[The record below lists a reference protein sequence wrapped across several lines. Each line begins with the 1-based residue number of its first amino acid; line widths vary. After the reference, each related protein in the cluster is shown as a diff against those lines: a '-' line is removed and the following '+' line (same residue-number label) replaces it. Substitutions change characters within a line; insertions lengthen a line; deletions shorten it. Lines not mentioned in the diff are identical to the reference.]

1 MHADGGAELIRE
13 LEPPGVNVLVLAG
26 DITMPALRR
35 PRERG
40 QATREEVPPH
50 PVRAS
55 EPRYYKS
62 SPREV
67 ARNLTKL
74 TKAFPEVAILEN
86 DTVVIGDQRFIA
98 GTMWFRHQNFHQAL
112 NRRGTASRGED
123 GVSPGGP
130 DR

>member
-1 MHADGGAELIRE
+1 MVK
-13 LEPPGVNVLVLAG
+13 PLAKKYRH
-26 DITMPALRR
+26 ILYV
-35 PRERG
+35 PRNHE
-40 QATREEVPPH
+40 
-50 PVRAS
+50 
-55 EPRYYKS
+55 YYKS